1 MRPTETEDVAVKVR
15 VHILG
20 TGKGTKVSNIWGT
33 NMMVK
38 DNHQKLAPNDS
49 PVKEMGL
56 TSHYESKDCVARA
69 RR

>member
-15 VHILG
+15 VHILENRK
-20 TGKGTKVSNIWGT
+20 GKKVSNIWGT

-49 PVKEMGL
+49 PAKEMGL
-56 TSHYESKDCVARA
+56 TGQYESKEV
-69 RR
+69 